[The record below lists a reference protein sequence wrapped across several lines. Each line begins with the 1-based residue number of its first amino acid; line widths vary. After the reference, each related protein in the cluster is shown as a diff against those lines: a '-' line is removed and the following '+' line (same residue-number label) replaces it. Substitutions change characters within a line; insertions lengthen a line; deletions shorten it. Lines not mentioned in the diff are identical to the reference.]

1 MASVAF
7 VINRGLVRD
16 RRAFMRRCLA
26 AAEAEGFKATFAETG
41 SAQEGLRA
49 VREAVAAGARLVFA
63 VGGDGTVRT
72 CAQALEDT
80 GVPLAIVPLG
90 TANLVARTLGL
101 PGRIGPALQ
110 AGFRGRDRPIDLAR
124 VEDLGGADLGSDA
137 GGANA
142 GGADAGGSDAG
153 GADAGGADRDAAVG
167 GTVFVAMAGIGLDAA
182 VVGAAPRGGKR
193 WFGWVAYLAAGVKH
207 LGWTEREF
215 AVRLDHQS
223 AVCRRARCVVVGNV
237 GLLPGGFRL
246 LPEAGVD
253 DGWLDVAIL
262 APSGG
267 LGWVGVAGRVLMRH
281 RGEHRSLE
289 RFRARHVEISAGEEL
304 PRQIDGEVVLPGR
317 TLTVSIRAG
326 ALTIRQPR

>member
-1 MASVAF
+1 MTSVAF

-16 RRAFMRRCLA
+16 RRTLMRRCQA
-26 AAEAEGFKATFAETG
+26 AAEAAGLKATFAETG
-41 SAQEGLRA
+41 TAQEGLRA

-63 VGGDGTVRT
+63 AGGDGTVRT
-72 CAQALEDT
+72 CAQALDGT

-90 TANLVARTLGL
+90 TANLVARALGV
-101 PGRIGPALQ
+101 PGRVGPALH
-110 AGFRGRDRPIDLAR
+110 AGFRGRDRLIDLAQ
-124 VEDLGGADLGSDA
+124 VEDLDA
-137 GGANA
+137 G
-142 GGADAGGSDAG
+142 
-153 GADAGGADRDAAVG
+153 G

-193 WFGWVAYLAAGVKH
+193 LFGWVAYLAAGVKH

-223 AVCRRARCVVVGNV
+223 VVCRRARCVVVGNV

-253 DGWLDVAIL
+253 DGWLDVGIL
-262 APSGG
+262 APSGR

-289 RFRARHVEISAGEEL
+289 RFRARHVEISAAEEL

-326 ALTIRQPR
+326 ALRVRQPR

>member
-1 MASVAF
+1 MTSVAF

-16 RRAFMRRCLA
+16 RRTLMRRCQA
-26 AAEAEGFKATFAETG
+26 AAEAEGLKATFAETG
-41 SAQEGLRA
+41 TAEEGLRA
-49 VREAVAAGARLVFA
+49 AREAVTAGARLVFA
-63 VGGDGTVRT
+63 AGGDGTVRT
-72 CAQALEDT
+72 CAQALDGT

-90 TANLVARTLGL
+90 TANLVARALGV
-101 PGRIGPALQ
+101 PSRIGAALH
-110 AGFRGRDRPIDLAR
+110 AGFRGRDRLIDLAQ
-124 VEDLGGADLGSDA
+124 VEDLGGADLG
-137 GGANA
+137 GARPE
-142 GGADAGGSDAG
+142 
-153 GADAGGADRDAAVG
+153 GADAGGADRSAGG

-193 WFGWVAYLAAGVKH
+193 LFGWVAYLAAGVKH

-215 AVRLDHQS
+215 AVRLDHES
-223 AVCRRARCVVVGNV
+223 VVCRRARCVVVGNV

-253 DGWLDVAIL
+253 DGWLDVGIL

-267 LGWVGVAGRVLMRH
+267 LGWIGVAGRVLMRH

-289 RFRARHVEISAGEEL
+289 RFRARHVEISAAEEL

-326 ALTIRQPR
+326 ALRVRQPR